1 MPDWF
6 GHSHPTF
13 SQATLACR
21 INPFSNDF
29 QMPAPTHIKID
40 ADRGEALILCGAPE
54 KLHLTATAHRR
65 LVETSRSLPL
75 SSWRPQGRYS
85 RLLLISA
92 PPGVDAGPAP
102 AMTG

>member
-1 MPDWF
+1 MSDRF

-54 KLHLTATAHRR
+54 ILRLTATAHRR
-65 LVETSRSLPL
+65 LVETSSRCPY
-75 SSWRPQGRYS
+75 RHGGR
-85 RLLLISA
+85 RAAIHA
-92 PPGVDAGPAP
+92 FC
-102 AMTG
+102 